1 MNQQIHENRAH
12 DNSVIFDFREATKVR
27 NITLSADD
35 ALIEAARRLAREND
49 TTLNSQ
55 FRIWLESYVGRDRQA
70 GAAME
75 TISRLSATLRSGG
88 RRFTREEM
96 NER

>member
-1 MNQQIHENRAH
+1 MR
-12 DNSVIFDFREATKVR
+12 D
-27 NITLSADD
+27 ITLSADD
-35 ALIEAARRLAREND
+35 ALIEAARRLARDIE

-55 FRIWLESYVGRDRQA
+55 FRIWLETYVGRDRQA

-75 TISRLSATLRSGG
+75 TISRLSATLRCGG

-96 NER
+96 NDR